1 MTKYTL
7 LLFLLILFH
16 NTKAQDLSFEHITQN
31 DGLPS
36 PTVTS
41 IIQDSYGFMW
51 FGTRRGLVKYDGYTY
66 TVFDNIPS
74 KTNQNTSNFF
84 FRSLVQ
90 VNDSTLLLVV
100 NNFGFYKFNLF
111 TQTFS
116 LIVNNTTNINSEK
129 ANNIYSIYIDENK
142 ATWLATDAGLF
153 KYYITK
159 NTFTHY
165 PHTNNSTFSNKN
177 ENTYISN
184 ITSDKKGNLWLSCA
198 NGFVSHFNIQSSS
211 FTFLQFENHPLLFT
225 KPNHGSK
232 LLLDKNQT
240 LWIGTEREGL
250 YAHDLIKKTTIHY
263 STKTNQLPS
272 NVINSICEDHSGQI
286 WIGTDGGGLLQF
298 NAQTNT
304 FNNYKNNPNETNSLS
319 GNAVYSVYESHDK
332 ILWVGTYAAGLNIYK
347 SQKKKIQAI
356 TSKGKPGHTL
366 SYKSVLCFTESKDGN
381 ILIGTDGGGI
391 NIFNSK
397 TKKILVLNTSNSDLH
412 SNIINTLFIDRSGFI
427 WVGTYGQGIC
437 RYSYINNKLKR
448 QSEVMLQGMGVWKII
463 EDLDRNLWI
472 GSLNK
477 LYTIQLNSNGTINS
491 KPILRLNTSFGLTNN
506 LFVDSKGNVWICTSS
521 MGLGKFERGSFD
533 IKYKEKTTSS
543 TSLPSNNV
551 TSIFEDSKG
560 TYWIGTEFGG
570 ISKLINFESNN
581 FQSFHEYRSYFHSL
595 NSFLEDSHNNLWLG
609 TDNGLVLFSNKKTFS
624 AFTLE
629 DGVQNKEF
637 NIGAALLA
645 SDSTM
650 YFGGTEGFNYF
661 KPSNIDYNR
670 NIPSVY
676 ITDIKLFNESLIENK
691 PFKEKIYLTKPAYL
705 SNTITLN
712 YFDNILSI
720 SFAALDY
727 IAPIQNSYRYTL
739 EGFDNTYF
747 TTDATKRQVTYT
759 NLPPGEYTFHVQ
771 ASNNDNYWNESGAT
785 LHISILPPWWMTWWF
800 RTIIALLTISAL
812 ITFYFWRTYSI
823 KKKNE
828 ELKLLVARK
837 TSQLK
842 EVNETLKET
851 NDDLLIT
858 NERLEGQ
865 NLEVIRKSKHI
876 MEQQHKIVKQ
886 NEELNKL
893 NETKD
898 KFFSIVAHDLRNPVT
913 ALHGLSDLL
922 AHKYASFTD
931 LQKQQHID
939 LILKS
944 STNLK
949 KLTFELLD
957 WASTQ
962 TKHYQIHT
970 SVINVNRLTAD
981 SFNAVTSQ
989 AQQKN
994 ILLSNHTLFE
1004 HAIEGDE
1011 KMLSTILRNLLSN
1024 AIKYSPNGR
1033 VITVSSALIGDKICI
1048 SVSDQ
1053 GIGMSQAQVDILFR
1067 LDKYESKPGTQN
1079 ETGIGLGILICKE
1092 FVELNH
1098 GNIRI
1103 ESTLGEGTRV
1113 DITFPVAISNEQDTK
1128 VEIQKK
1134 QTWLVPEIELPTQP
1148 SISYKGRKI
1157 LLIDDEAPARAV
1169 MRGYLSEYFEIYE
1182 AENGAAGIE
1191 MAKTLFPEIV
1201 ICDLNMP
1208 VMNGFGFCHELKND
1222 PATSHIACIILTAQ
1236 TEFDVEKRAIDAG
1249 ADEFLTKPYDPY
1261 VLIKRISNQLQF
1273 RDLIRKKFSNEID
1286 FSIRETTQNKI
1297 TQDFLNDCIVY
1308 IESRISEPELH
1319 ADDLCK
1325 VIGLSKTMLYEKI
1338 KNVTG
1343 LTVNEF
1349 IKIIRLKRSV
1359 EYLKEGNKNITE
1371 IATDVG
1377 FNSLSYFTRSFVKQY
1392 GKSPSEFIRKES

>member
-1 MTKYTL
+1 MTKYI
-7 LLFLLILFH
+7 LFLFSLILFH
-16 NTKAQDLSFEHITQN
+16 NSQAQDLSFEHITQN

-41 IIQDSYGFMW
+41 IVQDCYGFMW

-74 KTNQNTSNFF
+74 QTNQNTSNFF

-90 VNDSTLLLVV
+90 ANDSTLLLVV
-100 NNFGFYKFNLF
+100 NNFGFYKFNLY

-116 LIVNNTTNINSEK
+116 LIVNNTENIDSEK
-129 ANNIYSIYIDENK
+129 ANYVYSIYIDENK
-142 ATWLATDAGLF
+142 TTWLATDAGLY
-153 KYYITK
+153 KYNTNK
-159 NTFTHY
+159 NTFTHFPY
-165 PHTNNSTFSNKN
+165 TDNTTFSNSN
-177 ENTYISN
+177 EINYITA
-184 ITSDKKGNLWLSCA
+184 ITSDKKGNLLLSCA
-198 NGFVSHFNIQSSS
+198 NGIVSRFNIQTST
-211 FTFLQFENHPLLFT
+211 FTFLQFKNHPLLIT

-240 LWIGTEREGL
+240 LWIGTEHEGL
-250 YAHDLIKKTTIHY
+250 YAYNLIKNTTTHY
-263 STKTNQLPS
+263 STNTNQLPS

-286 WIGTDGGGLLQF
+286 WIGTDGGGLVQF
-298 NAQTNT
+298 NALTNT
-304 FNNYKNNPNETNSLS
+304 FNVYKNNPNENNSLS
-319 GNAVYSVYESHDK
+319 GNAVYSVYESRDK
-332 ILWVGTYAAGLNIYK
+332 ILWIGTYAAGLNIYK
-347 SQKKKIQAI
+347 SQKKKIQSI
-356 TSKGKPGHTL
+356 TSKGIPGYSL
-366 SYKSVLCFTESKDGN
+366 SYKSILCFTETRDGN

-391 NIFNSK
+391 NVFNPK
-397 TKKILVLNTSNSDLH
+397 TKKINVLNTSNSDLH
-412 SNIINTLFIDRSGFI
+412 NNIINTLFIDKSGFI
-427 WVGTYGQGIC
+427 WVGTYGQGLC
-437 RYSYINNKLKR
+437 RYSYINNQLKR
-448 QSEVMLQGMGVWKII
+448 QSEVMLQGIGVWKII

-477 LYTIQLNSNGTINS
+477 LYTIRLNGTGPINPRPILQLNA
-491 KPILRLNTSFGLTNN
+491 PFGLINN
-506 LFVDSKGNVWICTSS
+506 LFVDSKGNVWMCTSS

-533 IKYKEKTTSS
+533 VKHKEKTASP
-543 TSLPSNNV
+543 TSLTSNNV
-551 TSIFEDSKG
+551 TSIFEDSEG

-570 ISKLINFESNN
+570 ISKLIDFESNI
-581 FQSFHEYRSYFHSL
+581 FESYPAYRSYFHSL
-595 NSFLEDSHNNLWLG
+595 NSFLEDTDNNLWLA
-609 TDNGLVLFSNKKTFS
+609 TDNGLVLFTNKKTFS
-624 AFTLE
+624 VFTFE

-637 NIGAALLA
+637 NIGASLLA

-661 KPSNIDYNR
+661 KPNNIDYNKH
-670 NIPSVY
+670 IPPVY
-676 ITDIKLFNESLIENK
+676 ITDIKLFNKSLIENK
-691 PFKEKIYLTKPAYL
+691 PFHDRLYLTKPAYL
-705 SNTITLN
+705 SHTITLN
-712 YFDNILSI
+712 YSDNILSI

-727 IAPIQNSYRYTL
+727 IASIQNSYRYKL
-739 EGFDNTYF
+739 EGFDNTFF
-747 TTDATKRQVTYT
+747 TSDASKRQATYT

-771 ASNNDNYWNESGAT
+771 ASNNDNYWNEDGAK
-785 LHISILPPWWMTWWF
+785 LHIIILPPWWMTWWF
-800 RTIIALLTISAL
+800 RSIIALLTISAL

-842 EVNETLKET
+842 EVNEKLKET

-858 NERLEGQ
+858 NEQLEGQ
-865 NLEVIRKSKHI
+865 NLEVIRKSEHI

-922 AHKYASFTD
+922 VHKYSNFTE

-939 LILKS
+939 LILQS

-962 TKHYQIHT
+962 TKHYQMHT
-970 SVINVNRLTAD
+970 SIVNVNRLTAD

-994 ILLSNHTLFE
+994 ILLSNQTIVD
-1004 HAIEGDE
+1004 HAVEGDE
-1011 KMLSTILRNLLSN
+1011 KMLSTVLRNLLSN

-1033 VITVSSALIGDKICI
+1033 VVTVSSALVHDTICI
-1048 SVSDQ
+1048 RVSDQ
-1053 GIGMSQAQVDILFR
+1053 GIGMSQDQVDILFR

-1092 FVELNH
+1092 FVELNN

-1113 DITFPVAISNEQDTK
+1113 DITFPAATSNEQFNK
-1128 VEIQKK
+1128 IEVQEK
-1134 QTWLVPEIELPTQP
+1134 QTLFVPETDLPTQP
-1148 SISYKGRKI
+1148 VASYKGRKI

-1169 MRGYLSEYFEIYE
+1169 MRGYLSEHFEIYE

-1208 VMNGFGFCHELKND
+1208 VMNGFAFCHQLKND

-1236 TEFDVEKRAIDAG
+1236 TEFDVEKRAIEAG

-1261 VLIKRISNQLQF
+1261 VLIRRIGNQLQF

-1286 FSIRETTQNKI
+1286 FSIRETAQNKI
-1297 TQDFLNDCIVY
+1297 TQEFLNTCITY
-1308 IESRISEPELH
+1308 IESRISDPELH

-1325 VIGLSKTMLYEKI
+1325 EIGLSKTMLYEKI

-1349 IKIIRLKRSV
+1349 IKIIRLKRSI

-1392 GKSPSEFIRKES
+1392 GKSPSEFIRKE